1 MENNEFIVLEKRILN
16 ELKIKASNY
25 LVEGEYDTFSYH
37 KGMAIIECIEYIKGN
52 THTMDK
58 EVKINQ

>member
-1 MENNEFIVLEKRILN
+1 MENKEFIVLEKRILN

-37 KGMAIIECIEYIKGN
+37 KGMAIIECIEYIKSN
-52 THTMDK
+52 TYAKTK
-58 EVKINQ
+58 N